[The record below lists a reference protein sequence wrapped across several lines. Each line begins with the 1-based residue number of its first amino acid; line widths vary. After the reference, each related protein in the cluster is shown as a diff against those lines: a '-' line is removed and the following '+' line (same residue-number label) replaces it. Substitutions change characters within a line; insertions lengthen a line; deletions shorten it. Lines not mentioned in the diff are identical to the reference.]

1 MLVYCSA
8 VSTLDPSDLID
19 LYWAGRT
26 TLVSRHDD
34 IARYDEVFRRFFLG
48 DGSPDAELTLMLR
61 ASAQAQGALAIPSTE
76 PGDAGEEDEAV
87 LGWMAS
93 DVEALKH
100 KSFAACT
107 PEELAALRRIMARIR
122 LTPPRRR
129 TRRTAPAR
137 SSGSRPDPR
146 RTVRESMR
154 MHGEPARLYWRRRK
168 VRLRPLVL
176 ILDISGSMADYSR
189 SLLQFAHSA
198 KRSAGRVEVFC
209 FGTRLTRV
217 TGAMECRRPDEALER
232 AARAAFD
239 WDGGT
244 RIGDSLDAFVR
255 GWARRGL
262 CRGGIVVICS
272 DGLDRGD
279 PEVLAAAMERL
290 SRLCHRLVWL
300 NPHKGDD
307 PGFRPSTLGMMV
319 AAPHVDL
326 LLSGHDLASL
336 EKFAAL
342 LPGLNLSRTR
352 ACDDHGSSTITMCTS
367 TNAIR
372 TPMPRSRTSA
382 GSWRTSPCA
391 SSLCTPTRMSV
402 YGDTSDELRD
412 NTAGFNPRFYGPAR
426 ATPGASL
433 PH

>member
-1 MLVYCSA
+1 MPEVRETERVPIIGLLVRFAAELRAAGLAVGSGDVQLYCSA
-8 VSTLDPSDLID
+8 LSRLDPSDLVD

-26 TLVSRHDD
+26 TLVGRHDD
-34 IARYDEVFRRFFLG
+34 ISTYDQVFRRFFL
-48 DGSPDAELTLMLR
+48 AEGADDEVLALLLR
-61 ASAQAQGALAIPSTE
+61 ATAAAQGALAIPSTE
-76 PGDAGEEDEAV
+76 PGEEREDDAV

-129 TRRTAPAR
+129 TRRTAAAR
-137 SSGSRPDPR
+137 AGPRPDPR
-146 RTVRESMR
+146 RTIREAMR

-168 VRLRPLVL
+168 VRLRPLIL

-198 KRSAGRVEVFC
+198 ARSAGRVEVFC

-217 TGAMECRRPDEALER
+217 TGAMDCRSPDEALEG

-255 GWARRGL
+255 NWGRRGL

-279 PEVLAAAMERL
+279 PAVLAAAMERL
-290 SRLCHRLVWL
+290 SRLNHRLVWL
-300 NPHKGDD
+300 NPHKRDD
-307 PGFRPSTLGMMV
+307 PAFRPSTLGMMV
-319 AAPHVDL
+319 AAPHIDL

-336 EKFAAL
+336 EKLATL
-342 LPGLNLSRTR
+342 LPTLG
-352 ACDDHGSSTITMCTS
+352 
-367 TNAIR
+367 
-372 TPMPRSRTSA
+372 
-382 GSWRTSPCA
+382 
-391 SSLCTPTRMSV
+391 
-402 YGDTSDELRD
+402 
-412 NTAGFNPRFYGPAR
+412 
-426 ATPGASL
+426 
-433 PH
+433 

>member
-1 MLVYCSA
+1 VRQTPDPGGAPFIGLLVNFADELRPAGLAVGSGDVLVYCSA
-8 VSTLDPSDLID
+8 VGRLDPTDLVD

-26 TLVSRHDD
+26 TLVNRYDD
-34 IARYDEVFRRFFLG
+34 IAKYDQVFRRFFLEATG
-48 DGSPDAELTLMLR
+48 PEEDVLALMLR

-76 PGDAGEEDEAV
+76 PGQDEQEDDAI

-93 DVEALKH
+93 DVDALKH

-107 PEELAALRRIMARIR
+107 PDELAALRRIMARIR

-129 TRRTAPAR
+129 TRRSAAAR
-137 SSGSRPDPR
+137 TGSRPDPR
-146 RTVRESMR
+146 RTIRESMR
-154 MHGEPARLYWRRRK
+154 MHGEPARLYWRKRQ
-168 VRLRPLVL
+168 VRLRPLIL

-189 SLLQFAHSA
+189 NLLQFAHSA

-244 RIGDSLDAFVR
+244 RIGDCLDAFVR

-262 CRGGIVVICS
+262 CRGGVVVICS

-279 PEVLAAAMERL
+279 PAVLAAAMERL
-290 SRLCHRLVWL
+290 SLLSHRVVWL

-319 AAPHVDL
+319 AAPHIDL
-326 LLSGHDLASL
+326 LLSGHDLSSL
-336 EKFAAL
+336 EKLATL
-342 LPGLNLSRTR
+342 LPGLN
-352 ACDDHGSSTITMCTS
+352 
-367 TNAIR
+367 
-372 TPMPRSRTSA
+372 
-382 GSWRTSPCA
+382 
-391 SSLCTPTRMSV
+391 
-402 YGDTSDELRD
+402 
-412 NTAGFNPRFYGPAR
+412 
-426 ATPGASL
+426 
-433 PH
+433 

>member
-1 MLVYCSA
+1 VPGAPETERVPLIGLLVKFADELRAAGLAVGSGDVLIYCSA
-8 VSTLDPSDLID
+8 LSRLDPADVVD

-26 TLVSRHDD
+26 TLVNRPDD
-34 IARYDEVFRRFFLG
+34 IGLYDQVFRHFFLG
-48 DGSPDAELTLMLR
+48 VNGQEQDELTLLLR

-76 PGDAGEEDEAV
+76 PGEAEREDDAV

-129 TRRTAPAR
+129 TRRSAPAPAG
-137 SSGSRPDPR
+137 GSRPDLR

-154 MHGEPARLYWRRRK
+154 MHGEPARLYWRQRK

-198 KRSAGRVEVFC
+198 ARSAGRVEVFC

-255 GWARRGL
+255 DWARRGL

-279 PEVLAAAMERL
+279 PAVLASAMERL
-290 SRLCHRLVWL
+290 SRLSHRLVWL
-300 NPHKGDD
+300 NPHKGED
-307 PGFRPSTLGMMV
+307 PGFRPSTLGMMI

-336 EKFAAL
+336 EKLATL
-342 LPGLNLSRTR
+342 LPGLN
-352 ACDDHGSSTITMCTS
+352 
-367 TNAIR
+367 
-372 TPMPRSRTSA
+372 
-382 GSWRTSPCA
+382 
-391 SSLCTPTRMSV
+391 
-402 YGDTSDELRD
+402 
-412 NTAGFNPRFYGPAR
+412 
-426 ATPGASL
+426 
-433 PH
+433 